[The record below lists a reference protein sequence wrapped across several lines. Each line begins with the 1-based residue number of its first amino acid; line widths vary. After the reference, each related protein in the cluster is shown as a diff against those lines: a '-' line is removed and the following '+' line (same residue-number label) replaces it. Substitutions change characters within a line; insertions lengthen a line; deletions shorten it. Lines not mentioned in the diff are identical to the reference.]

1 MNDLTV
7 RVTATGDGE
16 DALRSLLRWVHE
28 DENLDGRARGRIGAA
43 SAPEPGSMGSG
54 FDLVQFAVASGLST
68 SALVVS
74 VLQWRSSLRRP
85 PAVTLSR
92 DGVEI
97 RLAKEAADD
106 PETLGRIMAA
116 LEKRNDDGAR

>member
-1 MNDLTV
+1 M

-28 DENLDGRARGRIGAA
+28 DESLEGRVRGRIGAG
-43 SAPEPGSMGSG
+43 SAPEPGSMGPG
-54 FDLVQFAVASGLST
+54 FDLAQFAVASGLST

-85 PAVTLSR
+85 PAVVLSR
-92 DGVEI
+92 DGVEV

-106 PETLGRIMAA
+106 PETLRRIMTA
-116 LEKRNDDGAR
+116 LETRNDDGAR